1 MPRIILL
8 PHHILHVV
16 LLAQMPLRTVISAFI
31 VAAVHTRE
39 YPWRFLGFIWGNR
52 DDDLCLARLGITQI
66 VVLENTPVD
75 VIEIIGVCFERM
87 GDRALPSHR
96 ERANMR
102 IVLRTAVYVGAAQ
115 HRIQLAQ
122 FFSRSDLRIQS
133 A

>member
-1 MPRIILL
+1 
-8 PHHILHVV
+8 
-16 LLAQMPLRTVISAFI
+16 MPLRTVISAFI

-87 GDRALPSHR
+87 GDLHLGAVTIRVGNWQGVIKRTAPSHLI
-96 ERANMR
+96 AN
-102 IVLRTAVYVGAAQ
+102 VLT
-115 HRIQLAQ
+115 
-122 FFSRSDLRIQS
+122 
-133 A
+133 